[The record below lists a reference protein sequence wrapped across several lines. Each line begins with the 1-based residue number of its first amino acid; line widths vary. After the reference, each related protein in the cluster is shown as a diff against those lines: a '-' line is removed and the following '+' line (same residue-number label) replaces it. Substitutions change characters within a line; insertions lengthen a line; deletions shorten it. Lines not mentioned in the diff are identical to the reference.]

1 MRKITAII
9 ILCFLHSL
17 TLPAQETKEKSKNR
31 KTSSTEEYTKFRF
44 GGYESQREKSRT

>member
-17 TLPAQETKEKSKNR
+17 TLPAQETKEKSKTS
-31 KTSSTEEYTKFRF
+31 KTSSTEEYTKIRF
-44 GGYESQREKSRT
+44 GGYGEMGS